1 MLSTYRERFNNPL
14 VKETLVYT
22 VTDVVG
28 KAMSFV
34 LLPIVSFYMSPDELG
49 IATNFTVITSLVA
62 ILSGLAIVNSLPYF
76 FYEQKKEENSL
87 MVSNL
92 LVLCNMLC
100 IFFVVIIICFH
111 QVVFHYLQLS
121 TLAQFLGVLFVI
133 GSLVSQTSLILLR
146 LENKAHQFA
155 YLQVFQ
161 IVFHTVSVILF
172 VVVLRE
178 GGIGKIYAEAIT
190 FVLVGFVH
198 FFLLFRKG
206 YIHLHLSTVWI
217 NKLLKFGIPLLPHS
231 VSFWLKSGLDK
242 VLITTFCG
250 LYYNGLYSMAISI
263 GGIYTMLVQ
272 SFFNAYTPYLQ
283 KKLVSFDDSNEHK
296 DEKIKIVKQTYLLLL
311 LFAFIGI
318 VTILGS
324 WVVFN
329 YLIDKKYLM
338 AMDFMPLI
346 ILANFVYTFYSLA
359 VQYIYKE
366 KKTLIMGVITFSGS
380 LMQILLSYYMVKVC
394 GVMGA
399 IYGLL
404 IGNLII
410 SIGVSLYSNFVYPMP
425 WLGFVKRVAQND
437 RRAN

>member
-1 MLSTYRERFNNPL
+1 M
-14 VKETLVYT
+14 VKETFVYT

-34 LLPIVSFYMSPDELG
+34 LLPIVSFYMPPEELG

-76 FYEQKKEENSL
+76 FYEQNKEENSL

-92 LVLCNMLC
+92 LLLCVMLSLA
-100 IFFVVIIICFH
+100 FALAIIGFH
-111 QVVFHYLQLS
+111 QVIFHYLQLS
-121 TLAQFLGVLFVI
+121 FYAQFLGVVFVI
-133 GSLVSQTSLILLR
+133 GSLISQSSLILLR

-161 IVFHTVSVILF
+161 IIFHAASVLF
-172 VVVLRE
+172 FVAVLKE
-178 GGIGKIYAEAIT
+178 GGMGKIYAETIT
-190 FVLVGFVH
+190 FALMGFIH
-198 FFLLFRKG
+198 FLLLFRKG
-206 YIHLHLSTVWI
+206 YIHFHLSTAWI
-217 NKLLKFGIPLLPHS
+217 TKLLKFGIPLLPHS
-231 VSFWLKSGLDK
+231 ISFWLKSGLDK

-283 KKLVSFDDSNEHK
+283 KRLVTFDDNQEHR
-296 DEKIKIVKQTYLLLL
+296 DEKIKIVKQTYFLLI
-311 LFAFIGI
+311 LFAIIGI
-318 VTILGS
+318 VTIAGA

-338 AMDFMPLI
+338 AMNYMPLI
-346 ILANFVYTFYSLA
+346 ILANFIYTFYSIA
-359 VQYIYKE
+359 IQYIYKK
-366 KKTLIMGVITFSGS
+366 KKTLVMGIITFTGS
-380 LMQILLSYYMVKVC
+380 LVQILLSYCLVKTY

-410 SIGVSLYSNFVYPMP
+410 SIGVSLYSNYVYDMP
-425 WLGFVKRVAQND
+425 WMLLKSFFQKKHTMVL
-437 RRAN
+437 

>member
-1 MLSTYRERFNNPL
+1 MLSTYRDRLKNPL

-34 LLPIVSFYMSPDELG
+34 LLPICSFYMPPEELG
-49 IATNFTVITSLVA
+49 IATNFTVITSLVSV
-62 ILSGLAIVNSLPYF
+62 LSGLAIVNSLPYF
-76 FYEQKKEENSL
+76 FYEQKKEDNSL

-92 LVLCNMLC
+92 LMLC
-100 IFFVVIIICFH
+100 VMLCLVFAVAIICFH
-111 QVVFHYLQLS
+111 QVLFHYLQLS
-121 TLAQFLGVLFVI
+121 FLAQFLGIVFVI
-133 GSLVSQTSLILLR
+133 GSLMSQTSLILLR

-161 IVFHTVSVILF
+161 IIFHAVSVLLF
-172 VVVLRE
+172 VVVLKE
-178 GGIGKIYAEAIT
+178 GGIGKIYAETIV
-190 FVLVGFVH
+190 FLFMGLIH
-198 FFLLFRKG
+198 LFLLYRKG
-206 YIHLHLSTVWI
+206 YIQFHISTDWI

-231 VSFWLKSGLDK
+231 ISFWLKSGLDK

-283 KKLVSFDDSNEHK
+283 KRLASFENNQEHW
-296 DEKIKIVKQTYLLLL
+296 DEKIKIVKQTYILLI
-311 LFAFIGI
+311 LFALIGI
-318 VTILGS
+318 VTIAGA

-329 YLIDKKYLM
+329 YLIAKKYLM
-338 AMDFMPLI
+338 AMNYMPLI
-346 ILANFVYTFYSLA
+346 ILANFIYTFYSIA
-359 VQYIYKE
+359 VQYIYKK
-366 KKTLIMGVITFSGS
+366 KKTLVMGIITFTGS
-380 LMQILLSYYMVKVC
+380 LVQILLSYCLVKVY

-410 SIGVSLYSNFVYPMP
+410 SIGVSLYSNYVYNMP
-425 WLGFVKRVAQND
+425 WLLLKSFLYKKSTVVL
-437 RRAN
+437 